1 MANGTGRAAVG
12 SQRMRHPRRPRG
24 GRHLASSAAALLEGV
39 LHRRT
44 GEEPPW
50 KHLPLVLALAFAARA
65 AVALAGDFVLHPDE
79 VMQYLEPAHRLAF
92 GNGIIYWEY
101 FYGARSWL
109 VPGVVAGVLKLF
121 DLVGLGQPWWYVGA
135 VKLLFCALSLAFPA
149 AMYWTGR
156 RHFGEAAA
164 RLALLAGA
172 FWYELVGLAHKP
184 MTEFVATAPLLA
196 LLALCLRPNADG
208 SRVVWQAAGLAVVAA
223 AIRLQYAPLAL
234 LLLGIVLLRT
244 RDRLHLV
251 LAAVVLLVAIG
262 VFDALTWGRG
272 LFHSYLTNLR
282 FNMVIAEWR
291 VGESPPYQ
299 YLWWLT
305 LGGGGLSIL
314 SLALALV
321 APRRYGLLLVLI
333 AIVLLAHSLQAHK
346 EYRFIFVVIPLW
358 LLIGADLATRAA
370 AWAAARMR
378 RTAAVRWAWSV
389 AGAGCLAVS
398 LAGLLNALPYQEQVY
413 RAWSQETGRVSYV
426 RRRIQDPIFAA
437 YRYLARAPEVA
448 AVWQVDRAYHGLPGY
463 YYLHRRIPFY
473 DAFTGRGVSQDLATL
488 SASVSHLLSADP
500 AVAVAGYSLE
510 REFGGVRILR
520 RDAGGPPVRQ
530 WQDYTPTPV
539 HESEIRVMGR
549 VDANAPA
556 APAHAGIRFAAR

>member
-1 MANGTGRAAVG
+1 M
-12 SQRMRHPRRPRG
+12 G
-24 GRHLASSAAALLEGV
+24 G
-39 LHRRT
+39 
-44 GEEPPW
+44 
-50 KHLPLVLALAFAARA
+50 
-65 AVALAGDFVLHPDE
+65 
-79 VMQYLEPAHRLAF
+79 
-92 GNGIIYWEY
+92 
-101 FYGARSWL
+101 
-109 VPGVVAGVLKLF
+109 
-121 DLVGLGQPWWYVGA
+121 
-135 VKLLFCALSLAFPA
+135 VKLLFCALSLAVPA

-156 RHFGEAAA
+156 RHFGEAAG
-164 RLALLAGA
+164 RVALLAGA

-196 LLALCLRPNADG
+196 LLALCLRPHADG
-208 SRVVWQAAGLAVVAA
+208 SRVVWQAAGLAVLAA

-251 LAAVVLLVAIG
+251 LAAVVLLFAVG

-282 FNMVIAEWR
+282 YNLIIAEWR

-305 LGGGGLSIL
+305 LGGGGLSVL

-321 APRRYGLLLVLI
+321 APRRYGLLLALI
-333 AIVLLAHSLQAHK
+333 AIALLAHSLQAHK
-346 EYRFIFVVIPLW
+346 EYRFIFAVIPLW
-358 LLIGADLATRAA
+358 LLLGADLATRAV
-370 AWAAARMR
+370 AWASARVR
-378 RTAAVRWAWSV
+378 RRRGLRWGWSV
-389 AGAGCLAVS
+389 AGAACLAVS
-398 LAGLLNALPYQEQVY
+398 VAGLLNALPYQEQVY
-413 RAWSQETGRVSYV
+413 RAWSQETGKVSFV

-437 YRYLARAPEVA
+437 YRYLAREPGAA

-463 YYLHRRIPFY
+463 YYLHRRIPLY

-488 SASVSHLLSADP
+488 SASVSHVLVADP

-520 RDAGGPPVRQ
+520 RDAAGPPVWQ
-530 WQDYTPTPV
+530 WQEYTPTPV
-539 HESEIRVMGR
+539 FESEIRVMGR
-549 VDANAPA
+549 VDANAPT
-556 APAHAGIRFAAR
+556 PPPNAGIRFAAR